1 MVRKKK
7 SQAMNMMTLMERY
20 HSDEKCRQV
29 LEELRWPDG
38 PRCPRCDS
46 DKISRIHERNQF
58 DCDSCRYQFSVMAG
72 TVFHD
77 SHLSLPKWFVATYLI
92 CESKKGISA
101 NQMKRVLGV
110 SYKTAWYLCHRI
122 RAAMKDANTRL
133 LTGIVEADETYIGGR
148 QEGVGRGNWRRGK
161 TMVLGAVERGGE
173 VRLKVDKRASKKII
187 HTFLGSAVD
196 DEAERFY
203 TDEHGAYE
211 DFAERHEHVVHGKEE
226 WVRGQVH
233 TNTMESVW
241 SLLKRSIIGS
251 YHHLSARHLPAYL
264 DEMAFRYNNRKNPY
278 LFRDTLLKL
287 IGAENMPYQ
296 ELIRVGVN
304 ATATNQGAQGKLI
317 GDGS

>member
-1 MVRKKK
+1 
-7 SQAMNMMTLMERY
+7 
-20 HSDEKCRQV
+20 V

-38 PRCPRCDS
+38 PRCLRCDS

-58 DCDSCRYQFSVMAG
+58 DCDSCRYQFSVTAG
-72 TVFHD
+72 TIFHD
-77 SHLSLPKWFVATYLI
+77 SHLGLPKWFVATYLI

-122 RAAMKDANTRL
+122 RAAMKDTDAHL
-133 LTGIVEADETYIGGR
+133 LTGIVEADETYVGGR

-161 TMVLGAVERGGE
+161 TMVLGAVERDGE
-173 VRLKVDKRASKKII
+173 VRLKVDKRASKKIV
-187 HTFLGSAVD
+187 HTFLESAVD

-211 DFAERHEHVVHGKEE
+211 DFAERHEHVVHGQEE

-233 TNTMESVW
+233 TNTMESIW

-264 DEMAFRYNNRKNPY
+264 DEMAFRYNNRRNPY
-278 LFRDTLLKL
+278 LFRDTLMKL
-287 IGAENMPYQ
+287 IGAEGLPYQ
-296 ELIRVGVN
+296 QLVSPDPR
-304 ATATNQGAQGKLI
+304 
-317 GDGS
+317 